1 MRDAMMINRFP
12 TNIHVWGLLRLDV
25 ANDLNVKMEPI
36 AEDANALE

>member
-25 ANDLNVKMEPI
+25 ANDLNVKMPVTVEGS
-36 AEDANALE
+36 NALE